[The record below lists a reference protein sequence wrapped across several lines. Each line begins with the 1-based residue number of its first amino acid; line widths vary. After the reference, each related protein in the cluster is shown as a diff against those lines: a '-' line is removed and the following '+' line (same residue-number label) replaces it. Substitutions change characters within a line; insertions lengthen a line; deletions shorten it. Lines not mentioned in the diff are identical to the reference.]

1 MEQDR
6 AGEGFTL
13 VAEIPI
19 EEVRTAA
26 ATVVLQGHGTDRQE
40 YRLELHFDI
49 PVDPQGPG
57 RVDVAGRRA
66 ALPSNRRHRTGRAS
80 LMTWAVTA
88 VTAVRPGRL

>member
-6 AGEGFTL
+6 AGDGFAL

-49 PVDPQGPG
+49 PVDAKTRKVLGELFSQAEV
-57 RVDVAGRRA
+57 RLSRRA
-66 ALPSNRRHRTGRAS
+66 AIAAHGE
-80 LMTWAVTA
+80 
-88 VTAVRPGRL
+88 RP

>member
-6 AGEGFTL
+6 AGDGFAL
-13 VAEIPI
+13 VADIPI

-49 PVDPQGPG
+49 PVDAKTRKVLGELMSQA
-57 RVDVAGRRA
+57 DVRLSRRA
-66 ALPSNRRHRTGRAS
+66 AAPAS
-80 LMTWAVTA
+80 RE
-88 VTAVRPGRL
+88 RP

>member
-6 AGEGFTL
+6 PGDGFAL

-49 PVDPQGPG
+49 PVDAKTRKVLGELMSQA
-57 RVDVAGRRA
+57 DVRLSRRA
-66 ALPSNRRHRTGRAS
+66 AI
-80 LMTWAVTA
+80 TA
-88 VTAVRPGRL
+88 HGERS

>member
-49 PVDPQGPG
+49 PVDAKTRKVLGELMSQADVRLSRRTAATAQGE
-57 RVDVAGRRA
+57 
-66 ALPSNRRHRTGRAS
+66 
-80 LMTWAVTA
+80 
-88 VTAVRPGRL
+88 RP